1 MDTWDIMLG
10 TLPAFAIIMASMM
23 LGFRQTGILIKA
35 LHDATNKRVD
45 EHNGRIMRT
54 DERVDKVMEAQI
66 RERDGTND

>member
-54 DERVDKVMEAQI
+54 KVMEAQI
-66 RERDGTND
+66 RERDGTSD